1 MITKALNV
9 FLNGNCKFHG
19 LFVSGKTMLLQLQQ
33 MLTAVPRRGLVT
45 ALGGFILCLSFA
57 SDFSYP

>member
-1 MITKALNV
+1 
-9 FLNGNCKFHG
+9 
-19 LFVSGKTMLLQLQQ
+19 MLLQLRQ
-33 MLTAVPRRGLVT
+33 MLTAVPRSGLLT